1 MLNKNIKTVYHGE
14 VGIHEKYLDSGGL
27 ILNYVGEQEEYEGGQ
42 MFLNQE
48 QLQQGRR
55 GKETYR
61 DRHDPTK
68 QYQLIYYKW
77 TETKH
82 QPTLL

>member
-1 MLNKNIKTVYHGE
+1 MLRKNIKTVYHGE
-14 VGIHEKYLDSGGL
+14 VGIHEKYLNSNGL
-27 ILNYVGEQEEYEGGQ
+27 ILNYVGEQEAYETEQ

-61 DRHDPTK
+61 DKHDPTK
-68 QYQLIYYKW
+68 QYQLVYYKW
-77 TETKH
+77 KESKF
-82 QPTLL
+82 QPQLL